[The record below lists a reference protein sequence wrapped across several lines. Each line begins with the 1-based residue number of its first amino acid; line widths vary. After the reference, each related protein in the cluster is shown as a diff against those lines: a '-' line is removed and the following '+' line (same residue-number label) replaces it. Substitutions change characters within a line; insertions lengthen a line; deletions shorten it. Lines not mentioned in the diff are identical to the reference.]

1 MSMPSQRIIIRHP
14 RKREP
19 VLWLVDSEQWPRACL
34 RAELIE
40 RGYDCYGF
48 ITIADALN
56 SLSRGKSPKP
66 EAIILELRA
75 QNVNHQLI
83 ESIWDLKTPTIL
95 LGGGPELN
103 DDVIRSHT
111 WSVVLKRP
119 FSLGTIAD
127 LVQKLVPG
135 TPLLSYEG

>member
-1 MSMPSQRIIIRHP
+1 MPSQRIIIRHP
-14 RKREP
+14 RRIEP

-40 RGYDCYGF
+40 RGYDAYGF
-48 ITIADALN
+48 ITIADALD

-66 EAIILELRA
+66 EAIILELRE
-75 QNVNHQLI
+75 QNVDHQLI
-83 ESIWDLKTPTIL
+83 ESIRNLKVPTVL

-103 DDVIRSHT
+103 DAVIRNHT
-111 WSVVLKRP
+111 WSAVLKRP

-127 LVQKLVPG
+127 LIQKLIPKNVS
-135 TPLLSYEG
+135 TTQ